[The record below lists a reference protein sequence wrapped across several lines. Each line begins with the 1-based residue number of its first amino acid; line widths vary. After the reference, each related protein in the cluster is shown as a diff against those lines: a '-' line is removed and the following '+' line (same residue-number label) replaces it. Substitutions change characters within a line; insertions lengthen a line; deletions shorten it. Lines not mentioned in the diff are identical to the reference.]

1 MICQESQCVD
11 NTWTSFLMLR
21 MRTSLPSTKRLAVD
35 MLPPATTVYFPA
47 SDMRVDG
54 IRRRWTYF
62 SFWIFIL
69 WREGNGSLVHG
80 IQKEVGI
87 VGTQWIKVT
96 HLSAIWSSWPSFIHW
111 TVMSGSETSHSN
123 MARFFSRTLI
133 SLMCFLN
140 SIWRAGKQ
148 HKKLAFD
155 IIIDISVTFYLLYPS
170 AEVWCIDMGLD
181 PPQDSSE
188 HSPTQKSINLFK
200 TFWEWFRTYF
210 VKFSHCS

>member
-87 VGTQWIKVT
+87 VGTQ
-96 HLSAIWSSWPSFIHW
+96 
-111 TVMSGSETSHSN
+111 
-123 MARFFSRTLI
+123 
-133 SLMCFLN
+133 
-140 SIWRAGKQ
+140 
-148 HKKLAFD
+148 
-155 IIIDISVTFYLLYPS
+155 
-170 AEVWCIDMGLD
+170 
-181 PPQDSSE
+181 
-188 HSPTQKSINLFK
+188 
-200 TFWEWFRTYF
+200 
-210 VKFSHCS
+210 